1 MMALSALA
9 LAFAAWMPATV
20 RIPAA
25 WRRGAFSGITW
36 ERVATVLALCAAW
49 TLSTCISDFSDALE
63 DGTLRDWLLREVL
76 AGFASNVVIATI
88 MAMPLVAVGNLGPR
102 SGWKRIA
109 ALALAIVMAAPLA
122 TLVREHYIA
131 WLIGGESDGDKLRVF
146 LVLWVRYIQ
155 LTAMVAVVFE
165 FYRRERLSIES
176 MHTAE
181 IDRLALDREMDEA
194 RLQVLQAQIEPHF
207 LFNTL
212 ANVRRLY
219 QTDHGGGREML
230 RNLMRYLEV
239 ALPHMREDRSTVGR
253 ELTLIE
259 SYLNVQRIRMGS
271 RLSYAIDVPPEL
283 LGLELSPMM
292 LLTLVE
298 NAVKHGLGP
307 LPEGGMIKIV
317 ACREGEALRIDVAD
331 SGRGFHATSGGGTG
345 LANIRARLEAMFG
358 NAASLTLVENL
369 PRGVT
374 STLCVPLRPHSGVA
388 S

>member
-1 MMALSALA
+1 MMAFSA
-9 LAFAAWMPATV
+9 LAFAAWMSSTAHMPAS
-20 RIPAA
+20 
-25 WRRGAFSGITW
+25 WRRAAFAGITW
-36 ERVATVLALCAAW
+36 HRVAAVLALCAAW
-49 TLSTCISDFSDALE
+49 TLSVSTSDFSDALQ
-63 DGTLRDWLLREVL
+63 DGAVLDWLLRDVL
-76 AGFASNVVIATI
+76 AGFASSVVIATV
-88 MAMPLVAVGNLGPR
+88 MAGPLVAVGNLGPQ

-109 ALALAIVMAAPLA
+109 ALALAIVMVAPLA
-122 TLVREHYIA
+122 TLVREHYVVWA
-131 WLIGGESDGDKLRVF
+131 SGGEGNGDKLRVF
-146 LVLWVRYIQ
+146 LVLWLRYVQ
-155 LTAMVAVVFE
+155 LTAMVTVVFE
-165 FYRRERLSIES
+165 FYRRERRSVES
-176 MHTAE
+176 MHRAE

-219 QTDHGGGREML
+219 QTDHNGGREML
-230 RNLMRYLEV
+230 RNLMRYLEI
-239 ALPHMREDRSTVGR
+239 ALPHMRQDRSTVGR

-271 RLSYAIDVPPEL
+271 RLSYAIDVPPDL

-317 ACREGEALRIDVAD
+317 ARREGEALRIDVAD
-331 SGRGFHATSGGGTG
+331 SGRGFHAASGGGTG

-358 NAASLTLVENL
+358 AAASLSLVENL

-374 STLCVPLRPHSGVA
+374 STLRVPLRLHPGAA